1 MQEVREPSCEST
13 GRSLRAGWSGLAF
26 WVIGTAGL
34 ILFALG
40 VLAPEYV
47 QRLEMR
53 RQLAVEEAKT
63 QQVRQAMEDMAGV
76 HDALANDPKALARQ
90 IRRDLG
96 YRRSGEQ
103 PLPFEPQ
110 ALAPALE
117 DPTPA
122 GQYETRLDRLCRL
135 FGSAFLS
142 RASLACGLM
151 LMAVSLICFHIPT
164 QTKPAAGR
172 QLSA

>member
-1 MQEVREPSCEST
+1 MPEVSCESSDRPP
-13 GRSLRAGWSGLAF
+13 RSGWPGLAF
-26 WVIGTAGL
+26 WVVATVGL

-53 RQLAVEEAKT
+53 RQLTLEEAKA
-63 QQVRQAMEDMAGV
+63 QRVRQATEDLEV
-76 HDALANDPKALARQ
+76 VCDTLANDQKGLSRQ

-117 DPTPA
+117 DPRPT

-135 FGSAFLS
+135 FGTPFLS
-142 RASLACGLM
+142 HVSLACGLM
-151 LMAVSLICFHIPT
+151 LMAVSLICFDIPT
-164 QTKPAAGR
+164 QAKP
-172 QLSA
+172 SADGWKPPV